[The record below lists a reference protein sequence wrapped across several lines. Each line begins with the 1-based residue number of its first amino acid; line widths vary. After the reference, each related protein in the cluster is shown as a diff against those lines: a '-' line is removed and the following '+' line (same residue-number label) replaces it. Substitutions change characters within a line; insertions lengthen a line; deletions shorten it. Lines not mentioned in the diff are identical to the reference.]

1 MKKLLAIA
9 AVLSLSAAAA
19 AVYGGNVN
27 STAWTAPTSG
37 AFTLGAATNASAQL
51 NVKPSANVY
60 MAYMGG
66 AAPTAGTTYT
76 LGTFHTS
83 GSKLF
88 GSSSVE
94 TNIFYYD
101 KGVAIGASTTVTP
114 AIPTPTSIATGAF
127 AAGWT
132 ASK

>member
-9 AVLSLSAAAA
+9 ALLTLSAS
-19 AVYGGNVN
+19 AVYGLNDL
-27 STAWTAPTSG
+27 AWTAPTSG
-37 AFTLGAATNASAQL
+37 AFVLGAGSGTPATPL
-51 NVKPSANVY
+51 LTIKPSANVY
-60 MAYMGG
+60 MAYKGG
-66 AAPTAGTTYT
+66 ANPTAGTTYS

-101 KGVAIGASTTVTP
+101 KGVAIGATTDVTP
-114 AIPTPTSIATGAF
+114 AIPDSTSIAAGAF

>member
-1 MKKLLAIA
+1 MKKIIMIA
-9 AVLSLSAAAA
+9 ALLTLSTSAAYAI
-19 AVYGGNVN
+19 NN
-27 STAWTAPTSG
+27 LTWTAPTSS
-37 AFTLGAATNASAQL
+37 AFTLGAATASTPL
-51 NVKPSANVY
+51 LVVKPSANVY

-66 AAPTAGTTYT
+66 AAPTAGTTYS

-101 KGVAIGASTTVTP
+101 KAVAIGATTTVTP
-114 AIPTPTSIATGAF
+114 AIPSPTSIAVGAF

>member
-1 MKKLLAIA
+1 MKKIIMIA
-9 AVLSLSAAAA
+9 ALLTVGTSAAYAI
-19 AVYGGNVN
+19 NDL
-27 STAWTAPTSG
+27 AWTAPISG
-37 AFTLGAATNASAQL
+37 AFTLGGVATGTASLA
-51 NVKPSANVY
+51 VKPSANVY
-60 MAYMGG
+60 LAYQGG
-66 AAPTAGTTYT
+66 ASPTAGTTYS

-94 TNIFYYD
+94 TNIFYFD
-101 KGVAIGASTTVTP
+101 KGVAIGATTSVTP
-114 AIPTPTSIATGAF
+114 AIPTPTSIAVGAF

>member
-1 MKKLLAIA
+1 MKKMIMIA
-9 AVLSLSAAAA
+9 ALLTVSTSAAYAI
-19 AVYGGNVN
+19 NDL
-27 STAWTAPTSG
+27 AWTAPISG
-37 AFTLGAATNASAQL
+37 AFTLGGVATGTASLA
-51 NVKPSANVY
+51 VKPSANVY
-60 MAYMGG
+60 LAYQGG
-66 AAPTAGTTYT
+66 ASPTAGTTYS

-101 KGVAIGASTTVTP
+101 KGVAIGATTSVTP
-114 AIPTPTSIATGAF
+114 AIPTPTSIAVGAF

>member
-1 MKKLLAIA
+1 MKKILAIV
-9 AVLSLSAAAA
+9 AVLSLS
-19 AVYGGNVN
+19 
-27 STAWTAPTSG
+27 STAAYAINNLTWTAPTSG
-37 AFTLGAATNASAQL
+37 AFTLGGVATGTASL
-51 NVKPSANVY
+51 VVKPSANVY
-60 MAYMGG
+60 MAYQGG
-66 AAPTAGTTYT
+66 ATPTAGTTYS

>member
-1 MKKLLAIA
+1 MKKILAIA
-9 AVLSLSAAAA
+9 AVLSLGATASYAL
-19 AVYGGNVN
+19 NDL
-27 STAWTAPTSG
+27 AWTAPASG
-37 AFTLGAATNASAQL
+37 AFTLGGVATGTSAL
-51 NVKPSANVY
+51 TVKPSANVY

-66 AAPTAGTTYT
+66 ASPTAGTTYS

-101 KGVAIGASTTVTP
+101 KGAAIGASNP
-114 AIPTPTSIATGAF
+114 DPKIPTATSIATGAF
-127 AAGWT
+127 TAGWT

>member
-9 AVLSLSAAAA
+9 AMLSLSAAAV
-19 AVYGGNVN
+19 VYGGDLN
-27 STAWTAPTSG
+27 STAWTDPTSG
-37 AFTLGAATNASAQL
+37 AFTLGAGTNASQKL
-51 NVKPSANVY
+51 VVKPSANVY

-76 LGTFHTS
+76 LGTFHTA

-101 KGVAIGASTTVTP
+101 KGVAIGAVKDVTP
-114 AIPTPTSIATGAF
+114 TIPSATQIVVGAF

>member
-9 AVLSLSAAAA
+9 AVLSLSAAA
-19 AVYGGNVN
+19 VYGGDLN
-27 STAWTAPTSG
+27 STSWTAPTSG
-37 AFTLGAATNASAQL
+37 AFTLGAATGGSQKL
-51 NVKPSANVY
+51 VVKPSANVY

-66 AAPTAGTTYT
+66 ASPTAGTTYS
-76 LGTFHTS
+76 LGTFHTA

-101 KGVAIGASTTVTP
+101 KGVAIGATTSVTP
-114 AIPTPTSIATGAF
+114 VIPTATSIAVGAF
-127 AAGWT
+127 TAGWT